1 MKTLPLAL
9 GALLS
14 TAAAAQP
21 PALPQSADEEVSIP
35 FVSFGAIRN
44 WEERGDDLVYL
55 QDQHLRWYR
64 VRLDGSCR
72 ELPFATAIGI
82 DTRGSPAFDR
92 FSALR
97 VGGDLCTV
105 RSVTRSG
112 PPPKKEKPRR

>member
-1 MKTLPLAL
+1 MKTLLLAL

-21 PALPQSADEEVSIP
+21 PAPPSPADEEVSIP
-35 FVSFGAIRN
+35 FVGFGGIRN
-44 WEERGDDLVYL
+44 WEERGDDVVYL

-112 PPPKKEKPRR
+112 PPPKKEKARR